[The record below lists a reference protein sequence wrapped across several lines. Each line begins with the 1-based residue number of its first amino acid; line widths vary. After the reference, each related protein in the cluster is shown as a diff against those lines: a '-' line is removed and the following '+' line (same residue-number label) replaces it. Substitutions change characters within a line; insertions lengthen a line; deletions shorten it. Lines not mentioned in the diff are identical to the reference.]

1 MKNLIT
7 SLIVISLIS
16 LTSCMQQDVVKNPED
31 EAKVAEEL
39 MIIWEGLYE
48 GMNNKDIDKVMSY
61 FTNDYVN
68 YPTYGSTQVG
78 HEETKLMLN
87 DFIQNRPYHEIDLE
101 QIEVK
106 VLGNYAY
113 EVSQDENQRGFTIF
127 QKQDDG
133 SWKFYRWNGQ
143 HKVDENNQDE

>member
-1 MKNLIT
+1 MRNFIT
-7 SLIVISLIS
+7 SLIVIGLIFS
-16 LTSCMQQDVVKNPED
+16 TSCMQQEVVENPED
-31 EAKVAEEL
+31 EAKVAKEL

-78 HEETKLMLN
+78 HEETKMMLN
-87 DFIQNRPYHEIDLE
+87 DFIQSRPYHEIDLE

-106 VLGNYAY
+106 LLGNYAY
-113 EVSQDENQRGFTIF
+113 EVSQDGNQRGFTIF

-133 SWKFYRWNGQ
+133 TWKFYRWNGQ
-143 HKVDENNQDE
+143 QKITENNPIE